1 MSRAARRGGITQHIG
16 AYQVTLPSGR
26 RITFLDTPGH
36 EAFTAMRA
44 RGATATDLVVLVVA
58 ADDGVMPQTVEA
70 IHHAQEAGVPI
81 VVAVNKIDVPAADPR
96 NVREAL
102 LQHELV
108 VEEMGGDVLAADVS
122 AKVKTGLDKLEEM
135 ILLQAELL
143 ELKSNPDRPAEGVVV
158 EARIDVGRGPVA
170 TMLVGRGTLRRGDV
184 FVAGGESGRV
194 RVLLNDR
201 GKRVEE
207 AGPAMPV
214 EILGLSGAPEAGD
227 RFLVVENET
236 RAREIIAYR
245 RRRMRPVEFP
255 EETPIEAIIARI
267 GDGKAGQPTFPLVIK
282 GDVQGSVEAVVGA
295 AKKLSNDEV
304 KLRIVHSAAGGVNE
318 SDVSL
323 ANTAG
328 AVIVAFNVRANA
340 QARQLAQ
347 REGVDIR
354 YYSVIYDVIEEFR
367 GWLTGMLTP
376 TVKERAVGT
385 AEILETF
392 SVSKVGRIA
401 GCRVTDGIM
410 RRGARVRLL
419 RDNVVI
425 YEGALGNL
433 RRFKDDVDEVKAGIE
448 CGMSLEKYQDVQV
461 RDQIEAY
468 EVEEIART
476 L

>member
-1 MSRAARRGGITQHIG
+1 MLWAARRGGLPSNIG

-44 RGATATDLVVLVVA
+44 RGATATDLVILVVA

-108 VEEMGGDVLAADVS
+108 VEEMGGDVLAVDVS
-122 AKVKTGLDKLEEM
+122 AKAKTGLDKLEEM

-170 TMLVGRGTLRRGDV
+170 TVLVGRGTLRRGDV

-245 RRRMRPVEFP
+245 RRRVRPVEFP

-267 GDGKAGQPTFPLVIK
+267 GDGKAGSANVPTR
-282 GDVQGSVEAVVGA
+282 DQGRRPRIGGSCRRRREEA
-295 AKKLSNDEV
+295 
-304 KLRIVHSAAGGVNE
+304 
-318 SDVSL
+318 
-323 ANTAG
+323 
-328 AVIVAFNVRANA
+328 
-340 QARQLAQ
+340 
-347 REGVDIR
+347 
-354 YYSVIYDVIEEFR
+354 
-367 GWLTGMLTP
+367 
-376 TVKERAVGT
+376 
-385 AEILETF
+385 LE
-392 SVSKVGRIA
+392 
-401 GCRVTDGIM
+401 
-410 RRGARVRLL
+410 RRG
-419 RDNVVI
+419 
-425 YEGALGNL
+425 
-433 RRFKDDVDEVKAGIE
+433 
-448 CGMSLEKYQDVQV
+448 
-461 RDQIEAY
+461 
-468 EVEEIART
+468 EIANCSFGGGRYQRIGCQPCKNCGCCDCGFQCT
-476 L
+476 RKRPGAPTRPT